1 MVLVLKAMGKNDKIS
16 EDSIRVSL
24 SNLNTKEEMIKFSK
38 TLKEVLLTIK

>member
-1 MVLVLKAMGKNDKIS
+1 MGKNDKIS

-24 SNLNTKEEMIKFSK
+24 SYLNTKEEMIKFSK